1 MKYALIGKKLGH
13 SYSALIHKKR
23 GLDYSLI
30 ELAEEEVAGFCAASS
45 RGESF
50 SSADGRKYGAIEGF
64 NATIP
69 YKKTVMPYL
78 SGFSEEA
85 RAVGAVN
92 TVVKKSDGLYG
103 YNTDVG
109 GLAYA
114 FKRKGI
120 SVKNKVACILGGGGA
135 AAAAK
140 TFLTESGAKKI
151 YSVTRS
157 GEINFDNYGRLADT
171 EILINATP
179 VGMFPNGEQVPVDVK
194 VFGKLSA
201 VFDCVYNPQKTR
213 LVKEARMAGIIA
225 DTGLSMLVEQ
235 ALFAE
240 DIWLGIKHT
249 EEESEELIKYVYK
262 NVLNVVLTGMPS
274 AGKSEIGKRVAK
286 KLGREFF
293 DSDAVIKEKT
303 GESPEN
309 IIKTRGE
316 KEFRKI
322 ESEVISELSSLSGAV
337 IATGGGAVTVFEN
350 VEKLKRN
357 GVIIY
362 IDRDVE
368 KLSSEG
374 RPLSAKEGIA
384 ALYEKRKP
392 LYENA
397 ADCTADNNGTKEEC
411 ETEVIKAYEIAC
423 DKRSE
428 P

>member
-13 SYSALIHKKR
+13 SYSALIHKRR
-23 GLDYSLI
+23 GLEYSLTELKENEVEGFCSACARGD
-30 ELAEEEVAGFCAASS
+30 ELA
-45 RGESF
+45 
-50 SSADGRKYGAIEGF
+50 GF
-64 NATIP
+64 NVTIP

-78 SGFSEEA
+78 SGVSEEA

-114 FKRKGI
+114 FKRMGV
-120 SVKNKVACILGGGGA
+120 SVRDRTACILGGGGA
-135 AAAAK
+135 AAAANA
-140 TFLTESGAKKI
+140 FLTAAGAKKL
-151 YSVTRS
+151 YSVTRR
-157 GEINFDNYGRLADT
+157 GEINFENYEKLTDT

-179 VGMFPNGEQVPVDVK
+179 VGMFPEADGLPVDITA
-194 VFGKLSA
+194 FPRLSA

-213 LVKEARMAGIIA
+213 LVKEARTAGIKA

-235 ALFAE
+235 ALLAE

-274 AGKSEIGKRVAK
+274 AGKSEIGKRVAE
-286 KLGREFF
+286 KLGRKFF
-293 DSDAVIKEKT
+293 DSDSEIEEAT
-303 GESPEN
+303 GETPES

-316 KEFRKI
+316 AAFRKI
-322 ESEVISELSSLSGAV
+322 ESEVIAKLSAKSGAV
-337 IATGGGAVTVFEN
+337 ISTGGGAATIPEN
-350 VEKLKRN
+350 VENLKRN

-362 IDRDVE
+362 IKRDLG
-368 KLSSEG
+368 KLSASG
-374 RPLSAKEGIA
+374 RPISESEGIA

-392 LYENA
+392 LYEGA
-397 ADCTADNNGTKEEC
+397 ADGVADNNGEKEKC
-411 ETEVIKAYEIAC
+411 VKEVIKAYEIAC

>member
-13 SYSALIHKKR
+13 SYSALIHKRR
-23 GLDYSLI
+23 GLEYSLT
-30 ELAEEEVAGFCAASS
+30 ELKENEVAGFCSACA
-45 RGESF
+45 RGEEI
-50 SSADGRKYGAIEGF
+50 AGF
-64 NATIP
+64 NVTIP
-69 YKKTVMPYL
+69 YKKTVIPFLKRL
-78 SGFSEEA
+78 SAEA
-85 RAVGAVN
+85 EAVGAVN

-109 GLAYA
+109 GLNYA
-114 FKRKGI
+114 FKRMGV
-120 SVKNKVACILGGGGA
+120 SVRDKTACILGGGGA

-140 TFLTESGAKKI
+140 TFLTESGAKKL
-151 YSVTRS
+151 YSVTRR
-157 GEINFDNYGRLADT
+157 GEINFENYEKLTDT

-213 LVKEARMAGIIA
+213 LVREARRAGIKA

-235 ALFAE
+235 ALLAE

-262 NVLNVVLTGMPS
+262 NALNVVLIGMPS
-274 AGKSEIGKRVAK
+274 SGKSAIGKAVAE
-286 KLGREFF
+286 KLGRKFF
-293 DSDAVIKEKT
+293 DSDSAIEETT
-303 GESPEN
+303 GETPES

-316 KEFRKI
+316 AAFRKI
-322 ESEVISELSSLSGAV
+322 ESDVIAKLSAKSGAV
-337 IATGGGAVTVFEN
+337 ISTGGGAATIPEN
-350 VEKLKRN
+350 VENLKRN

-362 IDRDVE
+362 IKRDLG

-374 RPLSAKEGIA
+374 RPISEREGIA

-392 LYENA
+392 LYEGA
-397 ADCTADNNGTKEEC
+397 ADGVADNNGEKEKCVE
-411 ETEVIKAYEIAC
+411 EVIKAYEAAC